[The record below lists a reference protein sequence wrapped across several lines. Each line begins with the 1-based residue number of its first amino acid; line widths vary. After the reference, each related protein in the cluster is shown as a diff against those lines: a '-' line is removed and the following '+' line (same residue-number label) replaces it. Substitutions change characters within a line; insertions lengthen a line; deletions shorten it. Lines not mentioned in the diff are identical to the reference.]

1 MVEEIQDWMSGPGTK
16 IYWSNDPTIKSDDM
30 GLGVSNKSDQD
41 L

>member
-1 MVEEIQDWMSGPGTK
+1 MSGPAAK
-16 IYWSNDPTIKSDDM
+16 IYWSNDQKIKSDDM